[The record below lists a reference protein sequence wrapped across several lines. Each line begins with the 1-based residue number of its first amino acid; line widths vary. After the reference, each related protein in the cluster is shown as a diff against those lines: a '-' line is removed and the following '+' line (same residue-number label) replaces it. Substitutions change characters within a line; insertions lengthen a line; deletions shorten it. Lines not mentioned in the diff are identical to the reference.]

1 MNDYEVAVLLD
12 PGLEAD
18 LEKGT
23 KKLEKIFA
31 DSDVK
36 ITKTDNWG
44 KKKLA
49 YKIKGQ
55 DHAVYIFYTVEMDAQ
70 AVRKVESLLNI
81 TTEVMR
87 YLVSKVDHK
96 SIKKAEEIR
105 KFKVERAANRT
116 GRDEEETEEQD

>member
-31 DSDVK
+31 DSGVK